1 MTRLVRA
8 TLHTVMTWSL
18 ALSNAVSVRSLHRA
32 LTGGQVLQRPQ
43 QVALL
48 AAVLLDLPKLAIA
61 GVVRL
66 LDACPEV
73 VDLGV
78 GRPLERLGLGA
89 ELVLRHALRFQ
100 RPDPLVQG
108 PVELVPARLGAGLES
123 MGALLRPLGPD
134 AGLLGPLL
142 GVGQAPLAARGWR
155 GAWPPRSSRR
165 ASWPSHGWCPA
176 RAAAA

>member
-18 ALSNAVSVRSLHRA
+18 ALSNAYIVRSL
-32 LTGGQVLQRPQ
+32 
-43 QVALL
+43 
-48 AAVLLDLPKLAIA
+48 AARSSNARSRSRCWRQYCSTFRNS
-61 GVVRL
+61 RL
-66 LDACPEV
+66 LVSCACSTLAQRWSISASAV
-73 VDLGV
+73 RWSALVS
-78 GRPLERLGLGA
+78 A
-89 ELVLRHALRFQ
+89 QLVLRHALRFQ

-142 GVGQAPLAARGWR
+142 GVGQAPLAA
-155 GAWPPRSSRR
+155 
-165 ASWPSHGWCPA
+165 
-176 RAAAA
+176 

>member
-18 ALSNAVSVRSLHRA
+18 ALSNAYIVRSL
-32 LTGGQVLQRPQ
+32 
-43 QVALL
+43 
-48 AAVLLDLPKLAIA
+48 AARSSNARSRSRCWRQSCSTFRNS
-61 GVVRL
+61 RL
-66 LDACPEV
+66 LVSCACSTPGQRWSIS
-73 VDLGV
+73 LGV

-165 ASWPSHGWCPA
+165 
-176 RAAAA
+176 

>member
-1 MTRLVRA
+1 MTRLVRT

-18 ALSNAVSVRSLHRA
+18 AVSIQRVHRA

-78 GRPLERLGLGA
+78 GRPLERLDLGA

-165 ASWPSHGWCPA
+165 ASWHSHGWCLA
-176 RAAAA
+176 RAAAATPC